1 MYRKYTLL
9 LLFCNMLFFLSL
21 FSLRLIEGSRLAAT
35 PAFRM
40 QLLENRES
48 GKETS
53 QLKQM
58 ERADSGQRVIDYERM
73 ERKLAYD
80 IDEEDYQI
88 LCRIVEAEA
97 GGEDFNGRLLVANV
111 VLNRVDSAAFP
122 DTVQRVVFQKDRG
135 VYQFS
140 PIRDGRYQRVSV
152 SEETRKAVD
161 SALLGEDISRGALYF
176 VSRKAADPAKMKWF
190 DQNLEL
196 LLTYGGHEFFG

>member
-40 QLLENRES
+40 QLLESRES

-176 VSRKAADPAKMKWF
+176 VSRKAADPEKMKWF
-190 DQNLEL
+190 DQNLDL